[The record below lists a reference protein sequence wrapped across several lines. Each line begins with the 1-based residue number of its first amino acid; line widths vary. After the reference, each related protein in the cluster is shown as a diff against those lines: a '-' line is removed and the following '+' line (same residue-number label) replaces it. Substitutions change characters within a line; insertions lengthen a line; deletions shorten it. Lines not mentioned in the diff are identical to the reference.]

1 VLDDTAAE
9 WAGSLPGRLTDST
22 ARLNRTMQRRHG
34 ESRGLE
40 SGRPSGMVTLRTL
53 FPFGC
58 NNVRVGHILLSLVRH
73 LSETDL
79 RAELWV
85 MRRGPRARAKYVRT
99 AIPGKVV
106 SVIERANGVIQPRR
120 NWARAILEH
129 RYAAAFR
136 PGDVAYVYRGCSLE
150 LLRALKA
157 RGHRVFLERAIIMDH
172 MAKRISDDAFARA
185 GWLVEPLFAQSRL
198 DAEQAQVD
206 TADFVF
212 SPSPA
217 VTASLRERGVPDQ
230 KILQT
235 SYGWDPERFRT
246 TAPALPPIQGVT
258 VLFVG
263 SIEIRKG
270 AHLLLEAW
278 SRAGITGRL
287 VLAGEMEPL
296 IARYCGEH
304 LKRKDVIH
312 LPFHP
317 DPAPVYRSADIF
329 GFPTLEEG
337 SPLVSYEALA
347 NGLPVVTTPMGA
359 GNVIRHRREG
369 LVVEPHDQHAL
380 IGALREL
387 AGDAEKRR
395 GMGEAGRIRA
405 ADYTWDK
412 VAQRRYELIKEALS
426 RR

>member
-1 VLDDTAAE
+1 
-9 WAGSLPGRLTDST
+9 
-22 ARLNRTMQRRHG
+22 M
-34 ESRGLE
+34 
-40 SGRPSGMVTLRTL
+40 TLRTL
-53 FPFGC
+53 FPFTC
-58 NNVRVGHILLSLVRH
+58 NNERVGHKFFSLVRH

-85 MRRGPRARAKYVRT
+85 MRRGPRARAAFVR
-99 AIPGKVV
+99 AGLPGKVLSLV
-106 SVIERANGVIQPRR
+106 TRVNRVIQPRR
-120 NWARAILEH
+120 DWARATLEA

-136 PGDVAYVYRGCSLE
+136 PGDVSFVYRGCSLG
-150 LLRALKA
+150 LLRTLQA

-172 MAKRISDDAFARA
+172 VARRIREEAFARA
-185 GWLVEPLFAQSRL
+185 GWPAEDLFPQSRL
-198 DAEQAQVD
+198 DAEQAQVE
-206 TADFVF
+206 TADFIF

-217 VTASLRERGVPDQ
+217 VTASLRERGVPAR
-230 KILQT
+230 KILST
-235 SYGWDPERFRT
+235 SNGWDPARFRT
-246 TAPALPPIQGVT
+246 TARALPPSEGVT

-287 VLAGEMEPL
+287 VLVGEMEPL
-296 IARYCGEH
+296 IAKYCGQH

-329 GFPTLEEG
+329 GFPTLVEG
-337 SPLVSYEALA
+337 SALVSYEALGS
-347 NGLPVVTTPMGA
+347 GLPVVTTPMGA
-359 GNVIRHRREG
+359 GDIIRHGREG
-369 LVVEPHDQHAL
+369 LVVAPHDQEAL

-395 GMGEAGRIRA
+395 TMGEAGRIRA

-426 RR
+426 R